1 MNGDMIMMVFG
12 FGLFD
17 TGLVLA
23 VLGFIWGLWSMMQIG
38 IAICVVLLAMIT
50 IAVSSS
56 SGFAVGFMM
65 LLFFMF
71 YAVAALPMLLI
82 GCTID
87 CFAKLKRA
95 KR

>member
-1 MNGDMIMMVFG
+1 MNSDMIMMVFG

-23 VLGFIWGLWSMMQIG
+23 VLGFIWGLWLMMQIG
-38 IAICVVLLAMIT
+38 IVICVVLLTMIT
-50 IAVSSS
+50 IAVCSS
-56 SGFAVGFMM
+56 SGFAVGVVV
-65 LLFFMF
+65 LLFFAF
-71 YAVAALPMLLI
+71 YAVAALLMLLI

-95 KR
+95 K